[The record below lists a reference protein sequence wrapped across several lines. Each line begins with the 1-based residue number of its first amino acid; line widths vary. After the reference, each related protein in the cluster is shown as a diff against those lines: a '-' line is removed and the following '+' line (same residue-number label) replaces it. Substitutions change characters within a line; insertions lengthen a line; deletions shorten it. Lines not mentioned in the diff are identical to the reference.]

1 MNTTPTTANAWVQA
15 GFQAQQHG
23 DTAGAETAYQQALR
37 LQPEHPAALQLL
49 GGLARQRGDHVPA
62 EALLRRS
69 LAADARQPHVWNNLG
84 NLLLG
89 IGRSE
94 EALACYQRAI
104 ALHPAYPDAH
114 YNEARALHAA
124 ARLPEAAASLNRALS
139 HAPQPTLA
147 MLQLH
152 AQIEGDLGHVDSAL
166 RTLEKALS
174 VAPDHL
180 GLLHNRAVLLQR
192 RHRHEEALAAH
203 DRAAALG
210 LDAADAHYNRGNT
223 LQSLG
228 RHEEALQAYRAALA
242 RDHGHVLAHF
252 DLARLRWRLGDEQ
265 FDAEMRAEQAQ
276 GKAPPALAGV
286 HAHLLWRAERFG
298 DAAAAYRQALKAL
311 PRAAAM
317 HDGLGRCLMRLGEVP
332 ASLAAH
338 TQALALA
345 PEDGEL
351 HANHAASLLQAGQHE
366 AALHAAEAA
375 CLHAPHHQQAQAL
388 RALAWRLLGD
398 ARADWADDTQRL
410 VQTYDLEAPSGFA
423 SMAAFNAALAEELRR
438 LHQDRQAPIDQ
449 TLRGG
454 TQTVGKLFEQG
465 HPLVDA
471 LKARIAETVARH
483 IAALP
488 EDTSHPFLA
497 RRGAAAAGWQFT
509 DSWSSRLQRQG
520 FHTDHVH
527 PHGWLSS
534 AYYVTVPEVCADT
547 TAREGWLRFGR
558 PDLPLPGIA
567 LDSLVQR
574 ELQPKPGRLV
584 LFPSMAWHGTRPFN
598 STAERLTVAFD
609 VMPT

>member
-1 MNTTPTTANAWVQA
+1 MNTKPSTANAWAQA
-15 GFQAQQHG
+15 GFQAQQQG
-23 DTAGAETAYQQALR
+23 DAASAEAAYQQALR

-49 GGLARQRGDHVPA
+49 GGLARQRGDNVKA

-89 IGRSE
+89 IDRSD

-139 HAPQPTLA
+139 HAPQPTLS

-228 RHEEALQAYRAALA
+228 RHEEALQAYRAALS

-311 PRAAAM
+311 PRAAAL
-317 HDGLGRCLMRLGEVP
+317 HDGLGRCLMRLGDAE
-332 ASLAAH
+332 AGLAAH

-351 HANHAASLLQAGQHE
+351 HANHAASLLQAGQHQ

-375 CLHAPHHQQAQAL
+375 CLHAPQHQQAQAL
-388 RALAWRLLGD
+388 RVLAWRLLGD
-398 ARADWADDTQRL
+398 ARATWADDPQRL
-410 VQTYDLEAPSGFA
+410 VQAYDLEPPPGFS

-465 HPLVDA
+465 HPLVNA
-471 LKARIAETVARH
+471 LKTRISETVARH

-488 EDTSHPFLA
+488 EDTSHPFLS
-497 RRGAAAAGWQFT
+497 RRAAAAAGWQFT

-558 PDLPLPGIA
+558 PDLPLPDIHV
-567 LDSLVQR
+567 DNLVQR
-574 ELQPKPGRLV
+574 ELQPMPGRLV

-598 STAERLTVAFD
+598 SNAERLTVAFD